1 MGFNDNDIL
10 SALRQD
16 PEEGF
21 RMLAEKYGELLY
33 WHIRRLVSLHADAQ
47 DATQE
52 TFVRIFR
59 SFRHFKNDC
68 SFKSW
73 LYKIATNEA
82 LRILSQRGKRQSALS
97 ELPDGGELDMPAD
110 EYTDFSDLE
119 AVKLQRAIQSLPEKQ
134 RLAFNLRY
142 YDELGYEEIA
152 EIAGSTVAAVKAN
165 YHFAK
170 EKIVEYMNTHD

>member
-1 MGFNDNDIL
+1 MGFNDSDIL

-21 RMLAEKYGELLY
+21 RMLAEKYGEPLY

-119 AVKLQRAIQSLPEKQ
+119 AVKLQRP
-134 RLAFNLRY
+134 
-142 YDELGYEEIA
+142 
-152 EIAGSTVAAVKAN
+152 
-165 YHFAK
+165 
-170 EKIVEYMNTHD
+170 